1 MINRLKDER
10 GQILPFAALTLLT
23 LVMFWMTVV
32 NVGMLVRDR
41 IMLQNAA
48 DAAAQSA
55 ACIKARALNSIGS
68 INALLGIPVQS
79 LGGIPL
85 ESLVKLVLRGAP
97 IIKPLRKIIAK
108 ILKKLKFPE
117 VIVWWPYV
125 GTVLPNQ
132 YVKSLITLQEFYNH
146 TLGGVGAYIIAYNVA
161 KENGADYILPTSRDI
176 FSLDGALERNKGLI
190 VYCDTVVIWGIP
202 IPIPTDWRYD
212 AKRWLELKEDEEEIH
227 NALKVT
233 IIAVKKAERGFF
245 PLGKGLLGID
255 EMPAIYAIAS
265 ARPYNRKGPMFP
277 SHGQR
282 RGVPALIE
290 YLSDRSGGY
299 DAHLIPVGSP
309 FEH

>member
-1 MINRLKDER
+1 MINRLKDEK
-10 GQILPFAALTLLT
+10 GQILPFAALTLLA

-32 NVGMLVRDR
+32 NVGKMVTDR

-55 ACIKARALNSIGS
+55 ACMKARALNSIGS

-79 LGGIPL
+79 LGGISL
-85 ESLVKLVLRGAP
+85 ELLVELIGAP
-97 IIKPLRKIIAK
+97 EIIAE
-108 ILKKLKFPE
+108 ILRLWDFPE

-125 GTVLPNQ
+125 GTELPYW
-132 YVKSLITLQEFYNH
+132 YVNSLITAQEFYNY
-146 TLGGVGAYIIAYNVA
+146 TLGGVLAYAVA
-161 KENGADYILPTSRDI
+161 NDVARENGADYILSSPNM

-190 VYCDTVVIWGIP
+190 VYCDTLVIYGIP

-212 AKRWLELKEDEEEIH
+212 ASRWLELKEDEDEIH

-233 IIAVKKAERGFF
+233 VMAVKNPERGFF
-245 PLGKGLLGID
+245 PLGKGLLGIY
-255 EMPAIYAIAS
+255 EIPAIYAIAS
-265 ARPYNRKGPMFP
+265 ARPYNTEGPMFP
-277 SHGQR
+277 SHGQTW
-282 RGVPALIE
+282 GVPALKE
-290 YLSDRSGGY
+290 YLSAMFGGY

>member
-10 GQILPFAALTLLT
+10 GQILPFVALTLLA

-32 NVGMLVRDR
+32 NVGKLVRDR

-55 ACIKARALNSIGS
+55 ACMKARALNSIGR
-68 INALLGIPVQS
+68 INALLGVPVQS

-85 ESLVKLVLRGAP
+85 ESLIELVLRHAP
-97 IIKPLRKIIAK
+97 KTIRKIIAFF
-108 ILKKLKFPE
+108 LRKLPFPE
-117 VIVWWPYV
+117 VVVWWPYV

-132 YVKSLITLQEFYNH
+132 YVKSLITLQEFYNY

-161 KENGADYILPTSRDI
+161 KENGADYVIASPNI
-176 FSLDGALERNKGLI
+176 FSLDGALDRNRGLI

-202 IPIPTDWRYD
+202 IPIPTRWQRG
-212 AKRWLELKEDEEEIH
+212 AKRWLELKENEDEIH

-233 IIAVKKAERGFF
+233 VIAVKKAERGFF
-245 PLGKGLLGID
+245 PLGKGLLGI
-255 EMPAIYAIAS
+255 EKMPTIYAIAS
-265 ARPYNRKGPMFP
+265 ARAYNTKGPMFP
-277 SHGQR
+277 SHGR
-282 RGVPALIE
+282 RSGISALTE
-290 YLSDRSGGY
+290 YLSAMFGGY